1 MNLSNI
7 TSHMSMPNIGP
18 DHEIHADRAA
28 ATTLTSAD
36 YHAIWEKWAS
46 EAIPGANEQRDQ
58 AVARMKECLEN
69 NADRLNLHNL
79 DLTSL
84 PDTLPPC
91 NELEISNNNITELPT
106 LPNNLQ
112 RLMAICNQLRTLPD
126 TLPEHLLS
134 LYVASNKLER
144 LPENLPESLYRLN
157 VCDNPSLQFPNNW
170 PSNLMYLNIADCE
183 LTELPTLP
191 NTLTELSADFNQL
204 RTLPDTLPI
213 SLLRLSVTSNQLTQ
227 LPETLPASLSFLMVL
242 GNSLT
247 ALPENL
253 PSSLSCIGAEY
264 NQFSQLPDLARLPQN
279 CEFLLEGNP
288 LSASTLLALQHLR
301 TNPYYQGPQIICRE
315 LDDLPPASLSNIV
328 AIWLVPEQQNTLAG
342 DWANIETEANSA
354 AFSVFLHRLATTKNT
369 ENIPEFKQQIAAWL
383 LQLAGSPTL
392 REQTFLIAQ
401 EASATCEDRI
411 TLTHNDMQKAV
422 MLHEVEKG
430 QYDTQL
436 PELMAR
442 GREMFRLEQLE
453 NIAREK
459 VKILKTLNV
468 HSVDDIEVYLA
479 YQVKLRESLELFSV
493 SKEMRFFGVS
503 HVTEDDLLSAEK
515 RVKTTENH
523 DFPRWLSQWSPWKSV
538 VQRIEPE
545 RYAAAVEKQ
554 YHALENIYPDKLAAE
569 LAANGMTG
577 DVDANRIVGKR
588 INDELMGEIDMALT
602 HEVLSAKGAS
612 SLLDNLWM
620 EYLISP

>member
-7 TSHMSMPNIGP
+7 TSNTPMPNIGP
-18 DHEIHADRAA
+18 DREIHADRAA

-36 YHAIWEKWAS
+36 YHAIWEKWES
-46 EAIPGANEQRDQ
+46 EAIPGANEQRGQ

-69 NADRLNLHNL
+69 NADKLNLHNL

-134 LYVASNKLER
+134 LYVISNKLER
-144 LPENLPESLYRLN
+144 LPENLPESLNTLN

-191 NTLTELSADFNQL
+191 NTLTELYADFNQL
-204 RTLPDTLPI
+204 RTLPDTLPT
-213 SLLRLSVTSNQLTQ
+213 SLLKLSVTSNQFTQ

-279 CEFLLEGNP
+279 CELLLEGNP

-411 TLTHNDMQKAV
+411 TLTYNDMQKAV

-545 RYAAAVEKQ
+545 RYAAAVKRQ
-554 YHALENIYPDKLAAE
+554 YSALENIYPDKLAAE

-588 INDELMGEIDMALT
+588 INDEIMGEIDMALT
-602 HEVLSAKGAS
+602 HEVLSAKGAI
-612 SLLDNLWM
+612 SLLDSQWM
-620 EYLISP
+620 EYI

>member
-1 MNLSNI
+1 
-7 TSHMSMPNIGP
+7 MPNIEP
-18 DHEIHADRAA
+18 DREIHSARTSTAA
-28 ATTLTSAD
+28 LTPAD
-36 YHAIWEKWAS
+36 YYAIWEKWENDPRTVA
-46 EAIPGANEQRDQ
+46 GEQRGQ

-69 NADRLNLHNL
+69 NTERLDL
-79 DLTSL
+79 DELGLTSL

-91 NELEISNNNITELPT
+91 NELNIMANNLTELPT
-106 LPNNLQ
+106 TLPDNLQ
-112 RLMAICNQLRTLPD
+112 KLNVSFNQLRALPNTLPAS
-126 TLPEHLLS
+126 LLS
-134 LYVASNKLER
+134 LNVFMNKLER
-144 LPENLPESLYRLN
+144 LPESLPEGLKELDVN
-157 VCDNPSLQFPNNW
+157 DNESLQLPNRL
-170 PSNLMYLNIADCE
+170 PQNLESLGIVSCG

-191 NTLTELSADFNQL
+191 NSLKRLDADSNQL
-204 RTLPDTLPI
+204 RTLPETLPI

-227 LPETLPASLSFLMVL
+227 LPETLPASLSLLMVL
-242 GNSLT
+242 GNRLT

-253 PSSLSCIGAEY
+253 PGSLRCISAEY
-264 NQFSQLPDLARLPQN
+264 NQLSQLPDLARLPQN
-279 CEFLLEGNP
+279 CEILLEGNP
-288 LSASTLLALQHLR
+288 LSTSTLQVLQHLR
-301 TNPYYQGPQIICRE
+301 TNPYYQGPRINCSE
-315 LDDLPPASLSNIV
+315 LDNLPPASLSNIV
-328 AIWLVPEQQNTLAG
+328 ATWLPPEQQNRLAG

-354 AFSVFLHRLATTKNT
+354 AFSVFLHRLTTTQNAN
-369 ENIPEFKQQIAAWL
+369 NIPEFKQQIAAWL
-383 LQLAGSPTL
+383 LQLADSPTL

-430 QYDTQL
+430 KYDEKL

-468 HSVDDIEVYLA
+468 NSVDDIEVYLA
-479 YQVKLRESLELFSV
+479 YQVKLLNSLQLSSV
-493 SKEMRFFGVS
+493 NKEMRFFGVS
-503 HVTEDDLLSAEK
+503 HVTADDLLSAET
-515 RVKTTENH
+515 RVKTAENH
-523 DFPRWLSQWSPWKSV
+523 DFSRWLSQWSPWKSV

-588 INDELMGEIDMALT
+588 INDEIMEEIDMALT

-620 EYLISP
+620 ESLISF

>member
-7 TSHMSMPNIGP
+7 TSNVSMPNIEP
-18 DHEIHADRAA
+18 DREIHSARTSTAA
-28 ATTLTSAD
+28 LTPAD
-36 YHAIWEKWAS
+36 YYAIWEKWES
-46 EAIPGANEQRDQ
+46 EAIPGTDEQRRF
-58 AVARMKECLEN
+58 AVECMKDCLEKN
-69 NADRLNLHNL
+69 TYHLCLRDLNLA
-79 DLTSL
+79 SL
-84 PDTLPPC
+84 PDILPPC
-91 NELEISNNNITELPT
+91 NELDLMGNKLTELPT
-106 LPNNLQ
+106 TLPDNLQ
-112 RLMAICNQLRTLPD
+112 TLNAAFNQLRTLPN
-126 TLPEHLLS
+126 TLPASLLS
-134 LYVASNKLER
+134 LNVYGNELER
-144 LPENLPESLYRLN
+144 LPESLPEGLKKLDVGRN
-157 VCDNPSLQFPNNW
+157 ESLQRPNRL
-170 PSNLMYLNIADCE
+170 PPNLESLGMANCR

-191 NTLTELSADFNQL
+191 NSLEKLEVDNNQL
-204 RTLPDTLPI
+204 HTLPDTLPALLS
-213 SLLRLSVTSNQLTQ
+213 SLLVSSNR
-227 LPETLPASLSFLMVL
+227 
-242 GNSLT
+242 LT

-253 PSSLSCIGAEY
+253 PGSLRDIYAKD
-264 NQFSQLPDLARLPQN
+264 NQLSQLPDLAHLPQN
-279 CEFLLEGNP
+279 CSIRLDGNP
-288 LSASTLLALQHLR
+288 FSTSTLQALQHLYI
-301 TNPYYQGPQIICRE
+301 NLDYQGPRISCRE
-315 LDDLPPASLSNIV
+315 LDNLPPVSLRNIV
-328 AIWLVPEQQNTLAG
+328 ATWLPPEQQKSLAE
-342 DWANIETEANSA
+342 DWAKIEKETNSGD
-354 AFSVFLHRLATTKNT
+354 FNVFLCRLATTQNVK
-369 ENIPEFKQQIAAWL
+369 NIPEFKQQIAAWL
-383 LQLAGSPTL
+383 LQLAGSFTL

-430 QYDTQL
+430 KYDEKL
-436 PELMAR
+436 PELIAR

-459 VKILKTLNV
+459 VKTLKTLNV

-479 YQVKLRESLELFSV
+479 YQVKLRGSLELSSV
-493 SKEMRFFGVS
+493 NKEMRFFGVS
-503 HVTEDDLLSAEK
+503 DVTTDDLLSAET
-515 RVKTTENH
+515 RVKTAENQ

-588 INDELMGEIDMALT
+588 INDEIMEEIDMALT

-620 EYLISP
+620 ESLISF

>member
-7 TSHMSMPNIGP
+7 TSNVSMPNIGP

-28 ATTLTSAD
+28 ATALTPAD
-36 YHAIWEKWAS
+36 YHAIWEQWES

-69 NADRLNLHNL
+69 NAERLELNRLG
-79 DLTSL
+79 LTSL
-84 PDTLPPC
+84 P
-91 NELEISNNNITELPT
+91 EIWPT
-106 LPNNLQ
+106 S
-112 RLMAICNQLRTLPD
+112 
-126 TLPEHLLS
+126 LS
-134 LYVASNKLER
+134 SLDLSDNVLTQF
-144 LPENLPESLYRLN
+144 PQNLPEGLDYLN
-157 VCDNPSLQFPNNW
+157 VSSNRRLQEW
-170 PSNLMYLNIADCE
+170 PDS
-183 LTELPTLP
+183 
-191 NTLTELSADFNQL
+191 
-204 RTLPDTLPI
+204 
-213 SLLRLSVTSNQLTQ
+213 
-227 LPETLPASLSFLMVL
+227 
-242 GNSLT
+242 
-247 ALPENL
+247 L
-253 PSSLSCIGAEY
+253 PSSLKDLCITSCGFTTLGSLPPNLQDLRANH
-264 NQFSQLPDLARLPQN
+264 NQINTLP
-279 CEFLLEGNP
+279 E
-288 LSASTLLALQHLR
+288 TW
-301 TNPYYQGPQIICRE
+301 
-315 LDDLPPASLSNIV
+315 PASLLLLDLCQNALTQFPQNLPEGMEDLTLSYNRQLQQGTSSLPSSLKFLDIVRCGFTELSEAITSLPITCQINMGQRGSSGYTHLIPENVRELLLDREMDRQVWMELGPYILRAREREVLLAQEAQQERPSPTINNLSDVIATWLPAEQQDKLAGNWATIEQEDNAPAFSAFLNRLADTVSAKENPEFILQV
-328 AIWLVPEQQNTLAG
+328 AIWLA
-342 DWANIETEANSA
+342 
-354 AFSVFLHRLATTKNT
+354 
-369 ENIPEFKQQIAAWL
+369 
-383 LQLAGSPTL
+383 QLAGSPTL

-411 TLTHNDMQKAV
+411 TLTYNDMQKAV

-503 HVTEDDLLSAEK
+503 HVTTDDLLSAEEW
-515 RVKTTENH
+515 VKTAENQ

-569 LAANGMTG
+569 LAAKGMTG

-588 INDELMGEIDMALT
+588 INDEIMGKIDMALT
-602 HEVLSAKGAS
+602 HEVLSAKGAI
-612 SLLDNLWM
+612 SLLDSQWM
-620 EYLISP
+620 EYI

>member
-1 MNLSNI
+1 
-7 TSHMSMPNIGP
+7 MPNIEP
-18 DHEIHADRAA
+18 DREIHSARTSTAA
-28 ATTLTSAD
+28 LTPAD
-36 YHAIWEKWAS
+36 YYAIWEKWENDPRTVA
-46 EAIPGANEQRDQ
+46 GEQRGQ

-69 NADRLNLHNL
+69 NTERLDL
-79 DLTSL
+79 DELGLTSL

-91 NELEISNNNITELPT
+91 NKLNIIENKLTELPT
-106 LPNNLQ
+106 TLPDNLQ
-112 RLMAICNQLRTLPD
+112 TLNAAFNQLRTLPN
-126 TLPEHLLS
+126 TLPASLLS
-134 LYVASNKLER
+134 LNVYGNELER
-144 LPENLPESLYRLN
+144 LPESLPEGLKKLDVGRN
-157 VCDNPSLQFPNNW
+157 ESLQRPNRL
-170 PSNLMYLNIADCE
+170 PPNLESLGMANCR

-191 NTLTELSADFNQL
+191 NSLEKLEVDNNQL
-204 RTLPDTLPI
+204 HTLPDTLPALLS
-213 SLLRLSVTSNQLTQ
+213 SLLVSSNR
-227 LPETLPASLSFLMVL
+227 
-242 GNSLT
+242 LT

-253 PSSLSCIGAEY
+253 PGSLRDIYAKD
-264 NQFSQLPDLARLPQN
+264 NQLSQLPDLAHLPQN
-279 CEFLLEGNP
+279 CSIRLDGNP
-288 LSASTLLALQHLR
+288 FSTSTLQALQHLYI
-301 TNPYYQGPQIICRE
+301 NLDYQGPRISCRE
-315 LDDLPPASLSNIV
+315 LDNLPPVSLRNIV
-328 AIWLVPEQQNTLAG
+328 ATWVPPEQQKSLAE
-342 DWANIETEANSA
+342 DWAKIEKETNSGD
-354 AFSVFLHRLATTKNT
+354 FNVFLCRLATTQNVK
-369 ENIPEFKQQIAAWL
+369 NIPEFKQQIAAWL
-383 LQLAGSPTL
+383 LQLAGSFTL

-430 QYDTQL
+430 KYDEKL
-436 PELMAR
+436 PELIAR

-459 VKILKTLNV
+459 VKTLKTLNV

-479 YQVKLRESLELFSV
+479 YQVKLRGSLELSSV
-493 SKEMRFFGVS
+493 NKEMRFFGVS
-503 HVTEDDLLSAEK
+503 DVTTDDLLSAET
-515 RVKTTENH
+515 RVKTAENQ

-588 INDELMGEIDMALT
+588 INDEIMEEIDMALT

-620 EYLISP
+620 ESLISF

>member
-7 TSHMSMPNIGP
+7 TSNESMPNIEP
-18 DHEIHADRAA
+18 DREIHSARTSTAA
-28 ATTLTSAD
+28 LTPAD
-36 YHAIWEKWAS
+36 YYAIWEKWENDPRTVA
-46 EAIPGANEQRDQ
+46 GEQRGQ

-69 NADRLNLHNL
+69 NTERLDL
-79 DLTSL
+79 DELGLTSL

-91 NELEISNNNITELPT
+91 NKLNIIENKLTELPT
-106 LPNNLQ
+106 TLPDNLQ
-112 RLMAICNQLRTLPD
+112 TLNAAFNQLRTLPN
-126 TLPEHLLS
+126 TLPASLLS
-134 LYVASNKLER
+134 LNVYGNELER
-144 LPENLPESLYRLN
+144 LPESLPEGLKKLDVGRN
-157 VCDNPSLQFPNNW
+157 ESLQRPNRL
-170 PSNLMYLNIADCE
+170 PPNLESLGMANCR

-191 NTLTELSADFNQL
+191 NSLEKLEVDNNQL
-204 RTLPDTLPI
+204 HTLPDTLPALLS
-213 SLLRLSVTSNQLTQ
+213 SLLVSSNR
-227 LPETLPASLSFLMVL
+227 
-242 GNSLT
+242 LT

-253 PSSLSCIGAEY
+253 PGSLRDIYAKD
-264 NQFSQLPDLARLPQN
+264 NQLSQLPDLAHLPQN
-279 CEFLLEGNP
+279 CSIRLDGNP
-288 LSASTLLALQHLR
+288 FSTSTLQALQHLYI
-301 TNPYYQGPQIICRE
+301 NLDYQGPRISCRE
-315 LDDLPPASLSNIV
+315 LDNLPPVSLRNIV
-328 AIWLVPEQQNTLAG
+328 ATWVPPEQQKSLAE
-342 DWANIETEANSA
+342 DWAKIEKETNSGD
-354 AFSVFLHRLATTKNT
+354 FNVFLCRLATTQNVK
-369 ENIPEFKQQIAAWL
+369 NIPEFKQQIAAWL
-383 LQLAGSPTL
+383 LQLAGSFTL

-430 QYDTQL
+430 KYDEKL
-436 PELMAR
+436 PELIAR

-459 VKILKTLNV
+459 VKTLKTLNV

-479 YQVKLRESLELFSV
+479 YQVKLRGSLELSSV
-493 SKEMRFFGVS
+493 NKEMRFFGVS
-503 HVTEDDLLSAEK
+503 DVTTDDLLSAET
-515 RVKTTENH
+515 RVKTAENQ

-588 INDELMGEIDMALT
+588 INDEIMEEIDMALT

-620 EYLISP
+620 ESLISF

>member
-7 TSHMSMPNIGP
+7 TSNTPMPNIGP
-18 DHEIHADRAA
+18 DREIHADRAA
-28 ATTLTSAD
+28 ATAFTQAD

-69 NADRLNLHNL
+69 NADKLNLHNL

-134 LYVASNKLER
+134 LYVISNKLER
-144 LPENLPESLYRLN
+144 LPENLPESLNTLN

-191 NTLTELSADFNQL
+191 NTLTELYADFNQL
-204 RTLPDTLPI
+204 RTLPDTLPT
-213 SLLRLSVTSNQLTQ
+213 SLLKLSVTSNQFTQ

-253 PSSLSCIGAEY
+253 PSSLSCISAEY
-264 NQFSQLPDLARLPQN
+264 NQLSQLPDLARLPQN
-279 CEFLLEGNP
+279 CELLLEGNP

-411 TLTHNDMQKAV
+411 TLTYNDMQKAV

-545 RYAAAVEKQ
+545 RYAAAVKRQ
-554 YHALENIYPDKLAAE
+554 YSALDNIYPDKLAAE

-577 DVDANRIVGKR
+577 DEDANRIVGKR
-588 INDELMGEIDMALT
+588 INDELMGEIDIALT
-602 HEVLSAKGAS
+602 HEVLSAKNAL
-612 SLLDNLWM
+612 SLLDSQWM
-620 EYLISP
+620 ESI

>member
-1 MNLSNI
+1 
-7 TSHMSMPNIGP
+7 MPNIGP
-18 DHEIHADRAA
+18 DSEIHADRAA
-28 ATTLTSAD
+28 TTAFTPAD

-46 EAIPGANEQRDQ
+46 EAIPGANEQRGQ

-91 NELEISNNNITELPT
+91 NELDISNNNITELPT

-112 RLMAICNQLRTLPD
+112 RLMAICNQLHTLPD

-134 LYVASNKLER
+134 LYVISNKLER
-144 LPENLPESLYRLN
+144 LPENLPESLDTLN
-157 VCDNPSLQFPNNW
+157 VSDNPSLQFPNNW
-170 PSNLMYLNIADCE
+170 PSNLKYLNIADCE

-191 NTLTELSADFNQL
+191 NTLTALYADRNQL
-204 RTLPDTLPI
+204 RTLPDTLPT
-213 SLLRLSVTSNQLTQ
+213 SLLTLNVTSNQFTQ

-253 PSSLSCIGAEY
+253 PSSLRCIGAEY

-279 CEFLLEGNP
+279 CELLLEGNP

-301 TNPYYQGPQIICRE
+301 TNPYYQGPQIICSE

-411 TLTHNDMQKAV
+411 TLTYNDMQKAV

-503 HVTEDDLLSAEK
+503 HVTTDDLLSAEEW
-515 RVKTTENH
+515 VKTAENQ

-569 LAANGMTG
+569 LAAKEMTG

-588 INDELMGEIDMALT
+588 INDEIMGKIDMALT

-612 SLLDNLWM
+612 SLLDKLWM
-620 EYLISP
+620 ESLISP

>member
-7 TSHMSMPNIGP
+7 TSNTPMPNIGP
-18 DHEIHADRAA
+18 DREIHADRAA

-69 NADRLNLHNL
+69 NADKLNLHNL

-112 RLMAICNQLRTLPD
+112 RLMAICNQLRTLPN

-134 LYVASNKLER
+134 LHVISNKLER
-144 LPENLPESLYRLN
+144 LPENLPESLNTLN

-191 NTLTELSADFNQL
+191 NTLTELYADSNQL
-204 RTLPDTLPI
+204 RTLPETLPI

-227 LPETLPASLSFLMVL
+227 LPETLPTSLSLLMVL
-242 GNSLT
+242 GNRLT

-253 PSSLSCIGAEY
+253 PGSLRCISAEY
-264 NQFSQLPDLARLPQN
+264 NQLSQLPDLARLPQN
-279 CEFLLEGNP
+279 CEILLEGNP
-288 LSASTLLALQHLR
+288 LSTSTLQVLQHLR
-301 TNPYYQGPQIICRE
+301 TNPYYQGPRINCSE
-315 LDDLPPASLSNIV
+315 LDNLPPASLSNIV
-328 AIWLVPEQQNTLAG
+328 ATWLPPEQQNRLAG

-354 AFSVFLHRLATTKNT
+354 AFSVFLHRLATTQNAN
-369 ENIPEFKQQIAAWL
+369 NIPEFKQQIAAWL
-383 LQLAGSPTL
+383 LQLADSPTL

-411 TLTHNDMQKAV
+411 TLTYNDMQKAV

-538 VQRIEPE
+538 VQRIDPE

-588 INDELMGEIDMALT
+588 INDELMGEIDIALT
-602 HEVLSAKGAS
+602 HEVLSAKNAL
-612 SLLDNLWM
+612 SLLDSQWM
-620 EYLISP
+620 ESI

>member
-28 ATTLTSAD
+28 ATALTPAD

-46 EAIPGANEQRDQ
+46 EAIPGANEQRDR
-58 AVARMKECLEN
+58 AVAKMKECLEN
-69 NADRLNLHNL
+69 NADDL
-79 DLTSL
+79 DLSSLGLTSL
-84 PDTLPPC
+84 PDTLPAC
-91 NELEISNNNITELPT
+91 NELNITGNKLTELPT
-106 LPNNLQ
+106 TLPDNLQ
-112 RLMAICNQLRTLPD
+112 TLHASFNQLRTLPD

-134 LYVASNKLER
+134 LYVISSKLER
-144 LPENLPESLYRLN
+144 LPENLPESLNTLN

-227 LPETLPASLSFLMVL
+227 LPETLPASLSFLMIL
-242 GNSLT
+242 GNRLT

-253 PSSLSCIGAEY
+253 PSSLRCISAEY
-264 NQFSQLPDLARLPQN
+264 NQLSQLPDLARLPQN
-279 CEFLLEGNP
+279 CELLLEGNP

-411 TLTHNDMQKAV
+411 TLTYNDMQKAV

-545 RYAAAVEKQ
+545 RYAAAVKRQ
-554 YHALENIYPDKLAAE
+554 YSALDNIYPDKLAAE

-577 DVDANRIVGKR
+577 DEDANRIVGKK
-588 INDELMGEIDMALT
+588 ITDDIMGEIDMALT
-602 HEVLSAKGAS
+602 HEVLSAKNAL
-612 SLLDNLWM
+612 SLLDSQWM
-620 EYLISP
+620 ESI

>member
-7 TSHMSMPNIGP
+7 TSNESMPNIEP
-18 DHEIHADRAA
+18 DREIHSARTSTAA
-28 ATTLTSAD
+28 LTPAD
-36 YHAIWEKWAS
+36 YYAIWEKWENDPRTVA
-46 EAIPGANEQRDQ
+46 GEQRGQ

-69 NADRLNLHNL
+69 NTERLDL
-79 DLTSL
+79 DELGLTSL

-91 NELEISNNNITELPT
+91 NKLNIIENKLTELPT
-106 LPNNLQ
+106 TLPDNLQ
-112 RLMAICNQLRTLPD
+112 TLNAAFNQLRTLPN
-126 TLPEHLLS
+126 TLPASLLS
-134 LYVASNKLER
+134 LNVYGNELER
-144 LPENLPESLYRLN
+144 LPESLPEGLKKLDVGRN
-157 VCDNPSLQFPNNW
+157 ESLQRPNRL
-170 PSNLMYLNIADCE
+170 PPNLESLGMANCR

-191 NTLTELSADFNQL
+191 NSLEKLEVDNNQL
-204 RTLPDTLPI
+204 HTLPDTLPALLS
-213 SLLRLSVTSNQLTQ
+213 SLLVSSNR
-227 LPETLPASLSFLMVL
+227 
-242 GNSLT
+242 LT

-253 PSSLSCIGAEY
+253 PGSLRDIYAKD
-264 NQFSQLPDLARLPQN
+264 NQLSQLPDLAHLPQN
-279 CEFLLEGNP
+279 CSIRLDGNP
-288 LSASTLLALQHLR
+288 FSTSTLQALQHLYI
-301 TNPYYQGPQIICRE
+301 NLDYQGPRISCRE
-315 LDDLPPASLSNIV
+315 LDNLPPVSLRNIV
-328 AIWLVPEQQNTLAG
+328 ATWVPPEQQKSLAE
-342 DWANIETEANSA
+342 DWAKIEKETNSGD
-354 AFSVFLHRLATTKNT
+354 FNVFLCRLATTQNVK
-369 ENIPEFKQQIAAWL
+369 NIPEFKQQIAAWL
-383 LQLAGSPTL
+383 LQLAGSFTL

-430 QYDTQL
+430 KYDEKL
-436 PELMAR
+436 PELIAR

-459 VKILKTLNV
+459 VKTLKTLNV

-479 YQVKLRESLELFSV
+479 YQVKLRGSLELSSV
-493 SKEMRFFGVS
+493 NKEMRFFGVS
-503 HVTEDDLLSAEK
+503 DVTTDDLLSAET
-515 RVKTTENH
+515 RVKTAENQ

-588 INDELMGEIDMALT
+588 INDEIMEEIDMALT
-602 HEVLSAKGAS
+602 HEVLSAKGA
-612 SLLDNLWM
+612 
-620 EYLISP
+620 

>member
-1 MNLSNI
+1 C
-7 TSHMSMPNIGP
+7 
-18 DHEIHADRAA
+18 A
-28 ATTLTSAD
+28 
-36 YHAIWEKWAS
+36 
-46 EAIPGANEQRDQ
+46 
-58 AVARMKECLEN
+58 
-69 NADRLNLHNL
+69 
-79 DLTSL
+79 
-84 PDTLPPC
+84 
-91 NELEISNNNITELPT
+91 
-106 LPNNLQ
+106 
-112 RLMAICNQLRTLPD
+112 LRTLPD

-411 TLTHNDMQKAV
+411 TLTYNDMQKAV

-468 HSVDDIEVYLA
+468 HS
-479 YQVKLRESLELFSV
+479 
-493 SKEMRFFGVS
+493 
-503 HVTEDDLLSAEK
+503 
-515 RVKTTENH
+515 
-523 DFPRWLSQWSPWKSV
+523 
-538 VQRIEPE
+538 
-545 RYAAAVEKQ
+545 
-554 YHALENIYPDKLAAE
+554 
-569 LAANGMTG
+569 
-577 DVDANRIVGKR
+577 
-588 INDELMGEIDMALT
+588 
-602 HEVLSAKGAS
+602 
-612 SLLDNLWM
+612 
-620 EYLISP
+620 

>member
-7 TSHMSMPNIGP
+7 TSNTPMPNIGP
-18 DHEIHADRAA
+18 DREIHADRAA

-36 YHAIWEKWAS
+36 YHAIWEKWES
-46 EAIPGANEQRDQ
+46 EAIPGANEQRGQ

-69 NADRLNLHNL
+69 NADKLNLHNL

-134 LYVASNKLER
+134 LYVISNKLER
-144 LPENLPESLYRLN
+144 LPENLPESLNTLN

-191 NTLTELSADFNQL
+191 NTLTELYADFNQL
-204 RTLPDTLPI
+204 RTLPDTLPT
-213 SLLRLSVTSNQLTQ
+213 SLLKLSVTSNQFTQ

-279 CEFLLEGNP
+279 CELLLEGNP

-383 LQLAGSPTL
+383 LQLADSPTL

-430 QYDTQL
+430 KYDEKL

-468 HSVDDIEVYLA
+468 NSVDDIEVYLA
-479 YQVKLRESLELFSV
+479 YQVKLLNSLQLSSV
-493 SKEMRFFGVS
+493 NKEMRFFGVS
-503 HVTEDDLLSAEK
+503 HVTADDLLSAET
-515 RVKTTENH
+515 RVKTAENH
-523 DFPRWLSQWSPWKSV
+523 DFSRWLSQWSPWKSV

-588 INDELMGEIDMALT
+588 INDEIMEEIDMALT

-620 EYLISP
+620 ESLISF

>member
-7 TSHMSMPNIGP
+7 TSNVSMPNIEP
-18 DHEIHADRAA
+18 DREIHSARTSTAA
-28 ATTLTSAD
+28 LTPAD
-36 YHAIWEKWAS
+36 YYAIWEKWENDPRTVA
-46 EAIPGANEQRDQ
+46 GEQRGQ

-69 NADRLNLHNL
+69 NTERLDL
-79 DLTSL
+79 DELGLTSL

-91 NELEISNNNITELPT
+91 NKLNIIENKLTELPT
-106 LPNNLQ
+106 TLPDNLQ
-112 RLMAICNQLRTLPD
+112 TLNAAFNQLRTLPN
-126 TLPEHLLS
+126 TLPASLLS
-134 LYVASNKLER
+134 LNVYGNELER
-144 LPENLPESLYRLN
+144 LPESLPEGLKKLDVGRN
-157 VCDNPSLQFPNNW
+157 ESLQRPNRL
-170 PSNLMYLNIADCE
+170 PPNLESLGMANCR

-191 NTLTELSADFNQL
+191 NSLEKLEVDNNQL
-204 RTLPDTLPI
+204 HTLPDTLPALLS
-213 SLLRLSVTSNQLTQ
+213 SLLVSSNR
-227 LPETLPASLSFLMVL
+227 
-242 GNSLT
+242 LT

-253 PSSLSCIGAEY
+253 PGSLRDIYAKD
-264 NQFSQLPDLARLPQN
+264 NQLSQLPDLAHLPQN
-279 CEFLLEGNP
+279 CSIRLDGNP
-288 LSASTLLALQHLR
+288 FSTSTLQALQHLYI
-301 TNPYYQGPQIICRE
+301 NLDYQGPRISCRE
-315 LDDLPPASLSNIV
+315 LDNLPPVSLRNIV
-328 AIWLVPEQQNTLAG
+328 ATWVPPEQQKSLAE
-342 DWANIETEANSA
+342 DWAKIEKETNSGD
-354 AFSVFLHRLATTKNT
+354 FNVFLCRLATTQNVK
-369 ENIPEFKQQIAAWL
+369 NIPEFKQQIAAWL
-383 LQLAGSPTL
+383 LQLAGSFTL

-430 QYDTQL
+430 KYDEKL

-459 VKILKTLNV
+459 VKTLKTLNV

-479 YQVKLRESLELFSV
+479 YQVKLRGSLELSSV
-493 SKEMRFFGVS
+493 NKEMRFFGVS
-503 HVTEDDLLSAEK
+503 DVTTDDLLSAET
-515 RVKTTENH
+515 RVKTAENQ
-523 DFPRWLSQWSPWKSV
+523 DFSRWLSQWSPWKSV

-588 INDELMGEIDMALT
+588 INDEIMEEIDMALT

-620 EYLISP
+620 ESLISF

>member
-7 TSHMSMPNIGP
+7 TSNESMPNIEP
-18 DHEIHADRAA
+18 DREIHSARTSTAA
-28 ATTLTSAD
+28 LTPAD
-36 YHAIWEKWAS
+36 YYAIWEKWENDPRTVA
-46 EAIPGANEQRDQ
+46 GEQRGQ

-69 NADRLNLHNL
+69 NTERLDL
-79 DLTSL
+79 DELGLTSL

-91 NELEISNNNITELPT
+91 NKLNIIENKLTELPT
-106 LPNNLQ
+106 TLPDNLQ
-112 RLMAICNQLRTLPD
+112 TLNAAFNQLRTLPN
-126 TLPEHLLS
+126 TLPASLLS
-134 LYVASNKLER
+134 LNVYGNELER
-144 LPENLPESLYRLN
+144 LPESLPEGLKKLDVGRN
-157 VCDNPSLQFPNNW
+157 ESLQRPNRL
-170 PSNLMYLNIADCE
+170 PPNLESLGMANCR

-191 NTLTELSADFNQL
+191 NSLEKLEVDNNQL
-204 RTLPDTLPI
+204 HTLPDTLPALLS
-213 SLLRLSVTSNQLTQ
+213 SLLVSSNR
-227 LPETLPASLSFLMVL
+227 
-242 GNSLT
+242 LT

-253 PSSLSCIGAEY
+253 PGSLRDIYAKD
-264 NQFSQLPDLARLPQN
+264 NQLSQLPDLAHLPQN
-279 CEFLLEGNP
+279 CSIRLDGNP
-288 LSASTLLALQHLR
+288 FSTSTLQALQHLYI
-301 TNPYYQGPQIICRE
+301 NLDYQGPRISCRE
-315 LDDLPPASLSNIV
+315 LDNLPPVSLRNIV
-328 AIWLVPEQQNTLAG
+328 ATWVPPEQQKSLAE
-342 DWANIETEANSA
+342 DWAKIEKETNSGD
-354 AFSVFLHRLATTKNT
+354 FNVFLCRLATTQNVK
-369 ENIPEFKQQIAAWL
+369 NIPEFKQQIAAWL
-383 LQLAGSPTL
+383 LQLAGSFTL

-430 QYDTQL
+430 KYDEKL

-459 VKILKTLNV
+459 VKTLKTLNV

-479 YQVKLRESLELFSV
+479 YQVKLRGSLELSSV
-493 SKEMRFFGVS
+493 NKEMRFFGVS
-503 HVTEDDLLSAEK
+503 DVTTDDLLSAET
-515 RVKTTENH
+515 RVKTAENQ

-588 INDELMGEIDMALT
+588 INDEIMEEIDMALT

-620 EYLISP
+620 ESLISF

>member
-1 MNLSNI
+1 MSLSNV
-7 TSHMSMPNIGP
+7 TSYMSMPNIGP
-18 DHEIHADRAA
+18 DREIHADRAA
-28 ATTLTSAD
+28 ATALTPAD
-36 YHAIWEKWAS
+36 YYAIWEKWENDPRTVA
-46 EAIPGANEQRDQ
+46 GEQRGQ

-69 NADRLNLHNL
+69 SADYL
-79 DLTSL
+79 DLDELGLTSL

-91 NELEISNNNITELPT
+91 NELNIMANNLTELPT
-106 LPNNLQ
+106 TLPDNLQ
-112 RLMAICNQLRTLPD
+112 KLNVSFNQLRALPNTLPAS
-126 TLPEHLLS
+126 LLS
-134 LYVASNKLER
+134 LNVFMNKLER
-144 LPENLPESLYRLN
+144 LPESLPEGLKELDVN
-157 VCDNPSLQFPNNW
+157 DNESLQLPNRL
-170 PSNLMYLNIADCE
+170 PQNLESLGIVSCG

-191 NTLTELSADFNQL
+191 NSLKRLDADSNQL
-204 RTLPDTLPI
+204 RTLPETLPI

-227 LPETLPASLSFLMVL
+227 LPETLPASLSLLMVL
-242 GNSLT
+242 GNRLT

-279 CEFLLEGNP
+279 CELLLEGNP

-301 TNPYYQGPQIICRE
+301 TNPYYQGPRINCSE
-315 LDDLPPASLSNIV
+315 LDNLPPASLSNIV
-328 AIWLVPEQQNTLAG
+328 ATWLPPEQQNRLAG

-383 LQLAGSPTL
+383 LQLADSPTL

-545 RYAAAVEKQ
+545 RYAAAVKRQ
-554 YHALENIYPDKLAAE
+554 YSALENIYPDKLAAE

-588 INDELMGEIDMALT
+588 INDEIMGEIDMALT
-602 HEVLSAKGAS
+602 HEVLSAKGAI
-612 SLLDNLWM
+612 SLLDSQWM
-620 EYLISP
+620 EYI

>member
-1 MNLSNI
+1 
-7 TSHMSMPNIGP
+7 
-18 DHEIHADRAA
+18 
-28 ATTLTSAD
+28 
-36 YHAIWEKWAS
+36 
-46 EAIPGANEQRDQ
+46 
-58 AVARMKECLEN
+58 MKECLEN

-411 TLTHNDMQKAV
+411 TLTYNDMQKAV

-538 VQRIEPE
+538 VQRIDPE
-545 RYAAAVEKQ
+545 SYAAAVEKQ

-588 INDELMGEIDMALT
+588 INDELMGEIDIALT

-612 SLLDNLWM
+612 SLLDKLWM
-620 EYLISP
+620 ESLISP

>member
-7 TSHMSMPNIGP
+7 TSNESMPNIEP
-18 DHEIHADRAA
+18 DREIHSARTSTAA
-28 ATTLTSAD
+28 LTPAD
-36 YHAIWEKWAS
+36 YYAIWEKWENDPRTVA
-46 EAIPGANEQRDQ
+46 GEQRGQ

-69 NADRLNLHNL
+69 NTERLDL
-79 DLTSL
+79 DELGLTSL

-91 NELEISNNNITELPT
+91 NKLNIIENKLTELPT
-106 LPNNLQ
+106 TLPDNLQ
-112 RLMAICNQLRTLPD
+112 TLNAAFNQLRTLPN
-126 TLPEHLLS
+126 TLPASLLS
-134 LYVASNKLER
+134 LNVYGNELER
-144 LPENLPESLYRLN
+144 LPESLPEGLKKLDVGRN
-157 VCDNPSLQFPNNW
+157 ESLQRPNRL
-170 PSNLMYLNIADCE
+170 PPNLESLGMANCR

-191 NTLTELSADFNQL
+191 NSLEKLEVDNNQL
-204 RTLPDTLPI
+204 HTLPDTLPALLS
-213 SLLRLSVTSNQLTQ
+213 SLLVSSNR
-227 LPETLPASLSFLMVL
+227 
-242 GNSLT
+242 LT

-253 PSSLSCIGAEY
+253 PGSLRDIYAKD
-264 NQFSQLPDLARLPQN
+264 NRLSQLPDLAHLPQN
-279 CEFLLEGNP
+279 CSIRLDGNP
-288 LSASTLLALQHLR
+288 FSTSTLQALQHLYI
-301 TNPYYQGPQIICRE
+301 NLDYQGPRISCRE
-315 LDDLPPASLSNIV
+315 LDNLPPVSLRNIV
-328 AIWLVPEQQNTLAG
+328 ATWVPPEQQKSLAE
-342 DWANIETEANSA
+342 DWAKIEKETNSGD
-354 AFSVFLHRLATTKNT
+354 FNVFLCRLATTQNVK
-369 ENIPEFKQQIAAWL
+369 NIPEFKQQIAAWL
-383 LQLAGSPTL
+383 LQLAGSFTL

-430 QYDTQL
+430 KYDEKL
-436 PELMAR
+436 PELIAR

-459 VKILKTLNV
+459 VKTLKTLNV

-479 YQVKLRESLELFSV
+479 YQVKLRGSLELSSV
-493 SKEMRFFGVS
+493 NKEMRFFGVS
-503 HVTEDDLLSAEK
+503 DVTTDDLLSAET
-515 RVKTTENH
+515 RVKTAENQ

-588 INDELMGEIDMALT
+588 INDEIMEEIDMALT

-620 EYLISP
+620 ESLISF

>member
-7 TSHMSMPNIGP
+7 TSNESMPNIEP
-18 DHEIHADRAA
+18 DREIHSARTSTAA
-28 ATTLTSAD
+28 LTPAD
-36 YHAIWEKWAS
+36 YYAIWEKWENDPRTVA
-46 EAIPGANEQRDQ
+46 GEQRGQ

-69 NADRLNLHNL
+69 NTERLDL
-79 DLTSL
+79 DELGLTSL

-91 NELEISNNNITELPT
+91 NKLNIIENKLTELPT
-106 LPNNLQ
+106 TLPDNLQ
-112 RLMAICNQLRTLPD
+112 TLNAAFNQLRTLPN
-126 TLPEHLLS
+126 TLPASLLS
-134 LYVASNKLER
+134 LNVYGNELER
-144 LPENLPESLYRLN
+144 LPESLPEGLKKLDVGRN
-157 VCDNPSLQFPNNW
+157 ESLQRPNRL
-170 PSNLMYLNIADCE
+170 PPNLESLGMANCR

-191 NTLTELSADFNQL
+191 NSLEKLEVDNNQL
-204 RTLPDTLPI
+204 HTLPDTLPALLS
-213 SLLRLSVTSNQLTQ
+213 SLLVSSNR
-227 LPETLPASLSFLMVL
+227 
-242 GNSLT
+242 LT

-253 PSSLSCIGAEY
+253 PGSLRDIYAKD
-264 NQFSQLPDLARLPQN
+264 NQLSQLPDLAHLPQN
-279 CEFLLEGNP
+279 CSIRLDGNP
-288 LSASTLLALQHLR
+288 FSTSTLQALQHLYI
-301 TNPYYQGPQIICRE
+301 NLDYQGPRISCRE
-315 LDDLPPASLSNIV
+315 LDNLPPVSLRNIV
-328 AIWLVPEQQNTLAG
+328 ATWVPPEQQKSLAE
-342 DWANIETEANSA
+342 DWAKIEKETNSGD
-354 AFSVFLHRLATTKNT
+354 FNVFLCRLATTQNVK
-369 ENIPEFKQQIAAWL
+369 NIPEFKQQIAAWL
-383 LQLAGSPTL
+383 LQLAGSFTL

-430 QYDTQL
+430 KYDEKL
-436 PELMAR
+436 PELIAR

-459 VKILKTLNV
+459 VKTLKTLNV

-479 YQVKLRESLELFSV
+479 YQVKLRGSLELSSV
-493 SKEMRFFGVS
+493 NKEMRFFGVS
-503 HVTEDDLLSAEK
+503 DVTTDDLLSAET
-515 RVKTTENH
+515 RVKTAENQ
-523 DFPRWLSQWSPWKSV
+523 DFSRWLSQWSPWKSV

-588 INDELMGEIDMALT
+588 INDEIMEEIDMALT

-620 EYLISP
+620 ESLISF

>member
-1 MNLSNI
+1 
-7 TSHMSMPNIGP
+7 
-18 DHEIHADRAA
+18 
-28 ATTLTSAD
+28 
-36 YHAIWEKWAS
+36 
-46 EAIPGANEQRDQ
+46 AIPGANEQRGQ

-134 LYVASNKLER
+134 LYVISNKLER
-144 LPENLPESLYRLN
+144 LPENLPESLETLD
-157 VCDNPSLQFPNNW
+157 VSDNPSLQFPNNW
-170 PSNLMYLNIADCE
+170 PSNLKYLNIADCE

-191 NTLTELSADFNQL
+191 NTLTALYADRNQL

-213 SLLRLSVTSNQLTQ
+213 SLLKLSVTSNQFTQ

-253 PSSLSCIGAEY
+253 PSSLRCIGAEY

-279 CEFLLEGNP
+279 CELLLEGNP
-288 LSASTLLALQHLR
+288 LSTSTLLALQHLR

-354 AFSVFLHRLATTKNT
+354 AFSVFLHRLATTQNA

-411 TLTHNDMQKAV
+411 TLTYNDMQKAV

-503 HVTEDDLLSAEK
+503 HVTTDDLLSAE
-515 RVKTTENH
+515 
-523 DFPRWLSQWSPWKSV
+523 
-538 VQRIEPE
+538 
-545 RYAAAVEKQ
+545 
-554 YHALENIYPDKLAAE
+554 
-569 LAANGMTG
+569 
-577 DVDANRIVGKR
+577 
-588 INDELMGEIDMALT
+588 
-602 HEVLSAKGAS
+602 
-612 SLLDNLWM
+612 
-620 EYLISP
+620 

>member
-7 TSHMSMPNIGP
+7 TSNVSMPNIEP
-18 DHEIHADRAA
+18 DREIHSARTSTAA
-28 ATTLTSAD
+28 LTPAD
-36 YHAIWEKWAS
+36 YYAIWEKWENDPRTVA
-46 EAIPGANEQRDQ
+46 GEQRGQ

-69 NADRLNLHNL
+69 NTERLDL
-79 DLTSL
+79 DELGLTSL

-91 NELEISNNNITELPT
+91 NKLNIIENKLTELPT
-106 LPNNLQ
+106 TLPDNLQ
-112 RLMAICNQLRTLPD
+112 TLNAAFNQLRTLPN
-126 TLPEHLLS
+126 TLPASLLS
-134 LYVASNKLER
+134 LNVYGNELER
-144 LPENLPESLYRLN
+144 LPESLPEGLKKLDVGRN
-157 VCDNPSLQFPNNW
+157 ESLQRPNRL
-170 PSNLMYLNIADCE
+170 PPNLESLGMANCR

-191 NTLTELSADFNQL
+191 NSLEKLEVDNNQL
-204 RTLPDTLPI
+204 HTLPDTLPALLS
-213 SLLRLSVTSNQLTQ
+213 SLLVSSNR
-227 LPETLPASLSFLMVL
+227 
-242 GNSLT
+242 LT

-253 PSSLSCIGAEY
+253 PGSLRDIYAKD
-264 NQFSQLPDLARLPQN
+264 NQLSQLPDLAHLPQN
-279 CEFLLEGNP
+279 CSIRLDGNP
-288 LSASTLLALQHLR
+288 FSTSTLQALQHLYI
-301 TNPYYQGPQIICRE
+301 NLDYQGPRISCRE
-315 LDDLPPASLSNIV
+315 LDNLPPVSLRNIV
-328 AIWLVPEQQNTLAG
+328 ATWVPPEQQKSLAE
-342 DWANIETEANSA
+342 DWAKIEKETNSGD
-354 AFSVFLHRLATTKNT
+354 FNVFLCRLATTQNVK
-369 ENIPEFKQQIAAWL
+369 NIPEFKQQIAAWL
-383 LQLAGSPTL
+383 LQLAGSFTL

-430 QYDTQL
+430 KYDEKL
-436 PELMAR
+436 PELIAR

-459 VKILKTLNV
+459 VKTLKTLNV

-479 YQVKLRESLELFSV
+479 YQVKLRGSLELSSV
-493 SKEMRFFGVS
+493 NKEMRFFGVS
-503 HVTEDDLLSAEK
+503 DVTTDDLLSAET
-515 RVKTTENH
+515 RVKTAENQ

-588 INDELMGEIDMALT
+588 INDEIMEEIDMALT

-620 EYLISP
+620 ESLISF

>member
-7 TSHMSMPNIGP
+7 TSNVSMPNIEP
-18 DHEIHADRAA
+18 DREIHSARTSTAA
-28 ATTLTSAD
+28 LTPAD
-36 YHAIWEKWAS
+36 YYAIWEKWENDPRTVA
-46 EAIPGANEQRDQ
+46 GEQRGQ

-69 NADRLNLHNL
+69 NTERLDL
-79 DLTSL
+79 DELGLTSL

-91 NELEISNNNITELPT
+91 NKLNIIENKLTELPT
-106 LPNNLQ
+106 TLPDNLQ
-112 RLMAICNQLRTLPD
+112 TLNAAFNQLRTLPN
-126 TLPEHLLS
+126 TLPASLLS
-134 LYVASNKLER
+134 LNVYGNELER
-144 LPENLPESLYRLN
+144 LPESLPEGLKKLDVGRN
-157 VCDNPSLQFPNNW
+157 ESLQRPNRL
-170 PSNLMYLNIADCE
+170 PPNLESLGMANCR

-191 NTLTELSADFNQL
+191 NSLEKLEVDNNQL
-204 RTLPDTLPI
+204 HTLPDTLPALLS
-213 SLLRLSVTSNQLTQ
+213 SLLVSSNR
-227 LPETLPASLSFLMVL
+227 
-242 GNSLT
+242 LT

-253 PSSLSCIGAEY
+253 PGSLRDIYAKD
-264 NQFSQLPDLARLPQN
+264 NQLSQLPDLAHLPQN
-279 CEFLLEGNP
+279 CSIRLDGNP
-288 LSASTLLALQHLR
+288 FSTSTLQALQHLYI
-301 TNPYYQGPQIICRE
+301 NLDYQGPRISCRE
-315 LDDLPPASLSNIV
+315 LDNLPPVSLRNIV
-328 AIWLVPEQQNTLAG
+328 ATWVPPEQQKSLAE
-342 DWANIETEANSA
+342 DWAKIEKETNSGD
-354 AFSVFLHRLATTKNT
+354 FNVFLCRLATTQNVK
-369 ENIPEFKQQIAAWL
+369 NIPEFKQQIAAWL
-383 LQLAGSPTL
+383 LQLAGSFTL

-430 QYDTQL
+430 KYDEKL
-436 PELMAR
+436 PELIAR

-459 VKILKTLNV
+459 VKTLKTLNV

-479 YQVKLRESLELFSV
+479 YQVKLRGSLELSSV
-493 SKEMRFFGVS
+493 NKEMRFFGVS
-503 HVTEDDLLSAEK
+503 DVTTDDLLSAET
-515 RVKTTENH
+515 RVKTAENQ

-620 EYLISP
+620 ESLISF

>member
-7 TSHMSMPNIGP
+7 TSNESMPNIEP
-18 DHEIHADRAA
+18 DREIHSARTSTAA
-28 ATTLTSAD
+28 LTPAD
-36 YHAIWEKWAS
+36 YYAIWEKWENDPRTVA
-46 EAIPGANEQRDQ
+46 GEQRGQ

-69 NADRLNLHNL
+69 NTERLDL
-79 DLTSL
+79 DELGLTSL

-91 NELEISNNNITELPT
+91 NKLNIIENKLTELPT
-106 LPNNLQ
+106 TLPDNLQ
-112 RLMAICNQLRTLPD
+112 TLNAAFNQLRTLPN
-126 TLPEHLLS
+126 TLPASLLS
-134 LYVASNKLER
+134 LNVYGNELER
-144 LPENLPESLYRLN
+144 LPESLPEGLKKLDVGRN
-157 VCDNPSLQFPNNW
+157 ESLQRPNRL
-170 PSNLMYLNIADCE
+170 PPNLESLGMANCR

-191 NTLTELSADFNQL
+191 NSLEKLEVDNNQL
-204 RTLPDTLPI
+204 HTLPDTLPALLS
-213 SLLRLSVTSNQLTQ
+213 SLLVSSNR
-227 LPETLPASLSFLMVL
+227 
-242 GNSLT
+242 LT

-253 PSSLSCIGAEY
+253 PGSLRDIYAKD
-264 NQFSQLPDLARLPQN
+264 NQLSQLPDLAHLPQN
-279 CEFLLEGNP
+279 CSIRLDGNP
-288 LSASTLLALQHLR
+288 FSTSTLQALQHLYI
-301 TNPYYQGPQIICRE
+301 NLDYQGPRISCRE
-315 LDDLPPASLSNIV
+315 LDNLPPVSLRNIV
-328 AIWLVPEQQNTLAG
+328 ATWVPPEQQKSLAE
-342 DWANIETEANSA
+342 DWAKIEKETNSGD
-354 AFSVFLHRLATTKNT
+354 FNVFLCRLATTQNVK
-369 ENIPEFKQQIAAWL
+369 NIPEFKQQIAAWL
-383 LQLAGSPTL
+383 LQLAGSFTL

-430 QYDTQL
+430 KYDEKL
-436 PELMAR
+436 PELIAR

-459 VKILKTLNV
+459 VKTLKTLNV

-479 YQVKLRESLELFSV
+479 YQVKLRGSLELSSV
-493 SKEMRFFGVS
+493 NKEMRFFGVS
-503 HVTEDDLLSAEK
+503 DVTTDDLLSAET
-515 RVKTTENH
+515 RVKTAENQ

>member
-7 TSHMSMPNIGP
+7 TSNTPMPNIGP
-18 DHEIHADRAA
+18 DREIHSDRAA
-28 ATTLTSAD
+28 ATAFTQAD

-46 EAIPGANEQRDQ
+46 EAIPGANEQRGQ

-69 NADRLNLHNL
+69 NADKLNLHNL

-134 LYVASNKLER
+134 LYVISNKLER
-144 LPENLPESLYRLN
+144 LPENLPESLNTLN

-191 NTLTELSADFNQL
+191 NTLTELYADFNQL
-204 RTLPDTLPI
+204 RTLPDTLPT
-213 SLLRLSVTSNQLTQ
+213 SLLKLSVTSNQFTQ

-279 CEFLLEGNP
+279 CELLLEGNP

-411 TLTHNDMQKAV
+411 TLTYNDMQKAV

-503 HVTEDDLLSAEK
+503 HVTTDDLLSAEA
-515 RVKTTENH
+515 RVKTAENH

-538 VQRIEPE
+538 GQRIEPE

-588 INDELMGEIDMALT
+588 INDELMGEIDIALT
-602 HEVLSAKGAS
+602 LEVLSAKGAS

-620 EYLISP
+620 ESLISP

>member
-7 TSHMSMPNIGP
+7 TSNTPMPNIGP
-18 DHEIHADRAA
+18 DREIHADRAA

-36 YHAIWEKWAS
+36 YHAIWEKWES
-46 EAIPGANEQRDQ
+46 EAIPGANEQRGQ

-69 NADRLNLHNL
+69 NADKLNLHNL

-134 LYVASNKLER
+134 LYVISNKLER
-144 LPENLPESLYRLN
+144 LPENLPESLNTLN

-191 NTLTELSADFNQL
+191 NTLTELYADFNQL
-204 RTLPDTLPI
+204 RTLPDTLPT
-213 SLLRLSVTSNQLTQ
+213 SLLKLSVTSNQFTQ

-279 CEFLLEGNP
+279 CELLLEGNP

-315 LDDLPPASLSNIV
+315 LDDLPPRVSVILLPSGWFPNNKTRWQEIGQISRQKLTQLLLAFFFTVWLPLKTQKTSLNLNNKLRHGCCN
-328 AIWLVPEQQNTLAG
+328 WLA
-342 DWANIETEANSA
+342 
-354 AFSVFLHRLATTKNT
+354 HRLYVSR
-369 ENIPEFKQQIAAWL
+369 PFLSLRKQ
-383 LQLAGSPTL
+383 
-392 REQTFLIAQ
+392 
-401 EASATCEDRI
+401 
-411 TLTHNDMQKAV
+411 
-422 MLHEVEKG
+422 
-430 QYDTQL
+430 
-436 PELMAR
+436 AR
-442 GREMFRLEQLE
+442 P
-453 NIAREK
+453 
-459 VKILKTLNV
+459 
-468 HSVDDIEVYLA
+468 
-479 YQVKLRESLELFSV
+479 
-493 SKEMRFFGVS
+493 
-503 HVTEDDLLSAEK
+503 
-515 RVKTTENH
+515 VKT
-523 DFPRWLSQWSPWKSV
+523 
-538 VQRIEPE
+538 
-545 RYAAAVEKQ
+545 
-554 YHALENIYPDKLAAE
+554 ALP
-569 LAANGMTG
+569 
-577 DVDANRIVGKR
+577 
-588 INDELMGEIDMALT
+588 
-602 HEVLSAKGAS
+602 
-612 SLLDNLWM
+612 
-620 EYLISP
+620 